1 MARVSDA
8 FRERLRKAAEATPD
22 EQPDSPTRKDYIPWW
37 SPSSGDSLA
46 GELVR
51 IDKEKT
57 EWGTKSVLVVN
68 DAKLGMVRYGA
79 PSVLERL
86 IEHEN
91 PQPGE
96 VIGIVYV
103 GMKDS
108 KKNTLRK
115 YHHLKLIVD
124 RPSGQMT
131 LDEDW
136 QDVDKVV
143 GPVTDATPDP
153 FEDE

>member
-1 MARVSDA
+1 M
-8 FRERLRKAAEATPD
+8 ERLRKAAEAPD
-22 EQPDSPTRKDYIPWW
+22 EPDRPTREDYIPWW
-37 SPSSGDSLA
+37 APEDGDRLA

-57 EWGTKSVLVVN
+57 EWGTQTVVVVN

-96 VIGIVYV
+96 IVGIVYV

-108 KKNTLRK
+108 EKN
-115 YHHLKLIVD
+115 
-124 RPSGQMT
+124 P
-131 LDEDW
+131 
-136 QDVDKVV
+136 
-143 GPVTDATPDP
+143 
-153 FEDE
+153 